1 MVKPN
6 ILKIGIT
13 GHLSL
18 QDPALIG
25 ESIRQILKSVASRYP
40 TKQLSFYS
48 PVSPGADLLSAR
60 IAMELAIPLY
70 VILPFNQDEYLQT
83 FSANDRKTFLQILNK
98 ADGVIKLLEEKQDG
112 VYQMLG
118 DYLVNNMD
126 VLIAIWDGREA
137 RGPGGTG
144 DVVQDFRQSHKP
156 LAWIRADNMA
166 ADQSVF
172 PAESLQQ
179 GTIQFEN
186 W

>member
-1 MVKPN
+1 MLNQNTV
-6 ILKIGIT
+6 KIGIT

-18 QDPALIG
+18 QDPDLIG
-25 ESIRQILKSVASRYP
+25 ESIRQILKSVANRFP

-60 IAMELAIPLY
+60 IALEHSIPLY
-70 VILPFNQDEYLQT
+70 VILPFNQDEYLLT
-83 FSANDRKTFLQILNK
+83 FPANDQKAFLQITNK
-98 ADGVIKLLEEKQDG
+98 AEEIIKLSDEKQDD

-118 DYLVNNMD
+118 DFLVKNMD
-126 VLIAIWDGREA
+126 VLIAIWDGQEA

-172 PAESLQQ
+172 PGESIQQ
-179 GTIQFEN
+179 GTIQYEN